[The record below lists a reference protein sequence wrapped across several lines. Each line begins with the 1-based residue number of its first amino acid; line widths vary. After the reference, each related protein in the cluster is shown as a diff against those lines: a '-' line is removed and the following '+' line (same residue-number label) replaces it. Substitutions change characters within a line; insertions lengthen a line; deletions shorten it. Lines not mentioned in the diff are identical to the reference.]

1 MGFGGTKGYSEN
13 VELDEGLDENN
24 VRTILRWEGDEL
36 ITQKQQDME
45 PVLKYVQERREQLAG
60 LNWGEGRE
68 VGYIPP
74 LYYPQINAITDRK
87 ERGKAIKQFFRDHP
101 QFCYYDAYLK

>member
-1 MGFGGTKGYSEN
+1 MPIGSGYQEN
-13 VELDEGLDENN
+13 LSLDEG
-24 VRTILRWEGDEL
+24 VSKSGIRTILHWEGDEF

-45 PVLKYVQERREQLAG
+45 PILRYVQQRREELAG
-60 LNWGEGRE
+60 VGWGEGRE
-68 VGYIPP
+68 VGYIPE

-87 ERGKAIKQFFRDHP
+87 ERGQAIKQFFRDHP